1 MKIRVIG
8 VKHYP
13 QKNCFAA
20 VLVGDNIK
28 SDKFVSY
35 GIRPVDKFCRNMSL
49 FDTFIECI
57 GKDVNIEFDFNGNI
71 SAVTL

>member
-13 QKNCFAA
+13 QKACFAV
-20 VLVGDNIK
+20 VLVGDNINT
-28 SDKFVSY
+28 DKFISY

-49 FDTFIECI
+49 FETFKQAI
-57 GKDVNIEFDFNGNI
+57 GKDVEIEFDFNGNI